1 MAKCNGNWCLL
12 DKNREGDKEECYK
25 CSTIFFY
32 EFVLA
37 NSIFIGIFIGEN
49 MVKVLSVGG
58 SIVAPNNPDT
68 AFLVAFSAMARAW
81 LSEDNDRKLILVV
94 GGGGPA
100 REYQKVYNECTRLAH
115 GEFLAS
121 EADWIGI
128 TATRLNAQLLRAIF
142 ADICPNEVVYDPT
155 AHFDFNGR
163 VLVAA
168 GWKPG
173 FSTDTD
179 AVYLAERFGAKTIVN
194 LSNIEKVYT
203 DDPKLNPDAKPIDD
217 ISWKKFREM
226 VGDEWVP
233 GKNCPFDPIA
243 SKKAEGLKLHVICAG
258 GKDINNIRAI
268 LDEKE
273 FTGTTI
279 G

>member
-1 MAKCNGNWCLL
+1 
-12 DKNREGDKEECYK
+12 
-25 CSTIFFY
+25 
-32 EFVLA
+32 
-37 NSIFIGIFIGEN
+37 

-58 SIVAPNNPDT
+58 SIVVPHEPDVD
-68 AFLVAFSAMARAW
+68 FLKKFSCMVREW
-81 LSEDNDRKLILVV
+81 LTVDASRKLILVV

-100 REYQKVYNECTRLAH
+100 RIYQNAYKNILDTKVDYDNN
-115 GEFLAS
+115 

-128 TATRLNAQLLRAIF
+128 TATRLNAQLLRAVF
-142 ADICPNEVVYDPT
+142 ADLCPQEVVYNPT
-155 AHFDFNGR
+155 TVEKFTGR
-163 VLVAA
+163 ILIAS

-179 AVYLAERFGAKTIVN
+179 AEYLAEKFGAKTIVN

-203 DDPKLNPDAKPIDD
+203 DDPKTNPDAKPLDS
-217 ISWKKFREM
+217 ISWSDFRVM

-243 SKKAEGLKLHVICAG
+243 SKRAEAKNLKVICAG
-258 GKDINNIRAI
+258 GKNIENIRKI
-268 LDEKE
+268 LDDKP
-273 FTGTTI
+273 FFGTII